1 MNKNN
6 RFDCKGNND
15 ADRLLC
21 MLERN
26 SVLSEK
32 FSDKIRHIILAIL
45 TSSEQNEKWI
55 EDSINKLEEEMDWIN
70 IFSSGFKS
78 SLIGQLRL
86 TFSKQKTLNNN

>member
-6 RFDCKGNND
+6 RFNCQGND
-15 ADRLLC
+15 EADRLLC

-32 FSDKIRHIILAIL
+32 FSDKICNIVLTIL
-45 TSSEQNEKWI
+45 TNSEHNEKWI

-78 SLIGQLRL
+78 SLIEQLKSTL
-86 TFSKQKTLNNN
+86 DTQKTLNMK